1 MTICL
6 TTFYALWYK
15 FQHYSY
21 YFGVTILLSL
31 SRCVL
36 ILSAVCV
43 AVACAKSPLGRN
55 QLKIYSSAQ
64 LAGMGE
70 QAFDGMKAEQKVSTK
85 VVTNQFVSCVADAIT
100 KNVPKSV
107 FAGEWELVVF
117 DDPQVNAFA
126 LPGGKIGV
134 YTGLLEVT
142 ENQEQLAAVIGHEVG
157 HVIAEHG
164 NERMSSSTLIGI
176 GMEATNALLET
187 KQIAN
192 NNLIMAAI
200 GAGVQVGLQLPFSRT
215 HESEADLIGLDLMA
229 MSGFAPEQSVKLW
242 ENMAKASGGAR
253 QPELLS
259 THPLPTTRIDNLQK
273 NMPAAQTKFAAASIR
288 PNCKKQ

>member
-1 MTICL
+1 MLSFSRTLVALSIACL
-6 TTFYALWYK
+6 TV
-15 FQHYSY
+15 S
-21 YFGVTILLSL
+21 
-31 SRCVL
+31 
-36 ILSAVCV
+36 
-43 AVACAKSPLGRN
+43 CAKSPLGRN
-55 QLKIYSSAQ
+55 QLKLYSSAQ

-70 QAFDGMKAEQKVSTK
+70 QTFDAMKAEQKVSSK
-85 VVTNQFVSCVADAIT
+85 VVTNQFVSCVANAIT
-100 KNVPKSV
+100 KHVPKSV
-107 FAGEWELVVF
+107 FAGTWELVVF
-117 DDPQVNAFA
+117 EDPQVNAFA

-134 YTGLLEVT
+134 YTGLLDVT

-176 GMEATNALLET
+176 GMEATNALLEA

-200 GAGVQVGLQLPFSRT
+200 GAGVQVGVQLPFSRT

-229 MSGFAPEQSVKLW
+229 KSGFAPQQSVKLW
-242 ENMAKASGGAR
+242 ENMAKASGGNR

-259 THPLPTTRIDNLQK
+259 THPLPATRIANLEK
-273 NMPAAQTKFAAASIR
+273 NMPAAQQQYSVASDH
-288 PNCKKQ
+288 PQCKKQ

>member
-1 MTICL
+1 ML
-6 TTFYALWYK
+6 P
-15 FQHYSY
+15 
-21 YFGVTILLSL
+21 L
-31 SRCVL
+31 SRNLLVISL
-36 ILSAVCV
+36 VFISVS
-43 AVACAKSPLGRN
+43 CAQSPLGRN
-55 QLKIYSSAQ
+55 QLKLYSSAQ

-70 QAFDGMKAEQKVSTK
+70 QTFDGMKAEQKVSTK

-100 KNVPKSV
+100 KHVPKSV

-176 GMEATNALLET
+176 GMEATNALLEAN
-187 KQIAN
+187 QVAN

-200 GAGVQVGLQLPFSRT
+200 GAGVQVGVQLPFSRT

-229 MSGFAPEQSVKLW
+229 QAGFSPEQSVKLW
-242 ENMAKASGGAR
+242 QNMAKASGGNR

-259 THPLPTTRIDNLQK
+259 THPLPATRITNLEK
-273 NMPAAQTKFAAASIR
+273 NMPNAQKQFASATDH
-288 PNCKKQ
+288 PQCKKR

>member
-1 MTICL
+1 M
-6 TTFYALWYK
+6 
-15 FQHYSY
+15 
-21 YFGVTILLSL
+21 LSL
-31 SRCVL
+31 SRNVL
-36 ILSAVCV
+36 VLSMLCLT
-43 AVACAKSPLGRN
+43 VACAKSPLGRN
-55 QLKIYSSAQ
+55 QLKLFSSSQ

-100 KNVPKSV
+100 KHVPKSV

-176 GMEATNALLET
+176 GMEATNVLLET

-200 GAGVQVGLQLPFSRT
+200 GAGVQVGVQLPFSRT

-229 MSGFAPEQSVKLW
+229 KAGFSPVQSVKLW
-242 ENMAKASGGAR
+242 QNMAKASGDSR

-259 THPLPTTRIDNLQK
+259 THPLPATRIANLEK
-273 NMPAAQTKFAAASIR
+273 NMPNAQKQYAAASDH
-288 PNCKKQ
+288 PQCKKQ